1 MLLVIFVLG
10 SHLEETLVVDAAEE
24 VDGVAQHGGLGL
36 GVGLGLGLGLG
47 SARRPRVGVGVRV
60 RVSTA
65 A

>member
-1 MLLVIFVLG
+1 MLLVLFVLG

-36 GVGLGLGLGLG
+36 GVGLGVG

>member
-10 SHLEETLVVDAAEE
+10 PHLEEALVVDAAEE

-47 SARRPRVGVGVRV
+47 SARRPRVGVRVRV